1 MVVPPLTGGRMGI
14 FDKLL
19 NLPQLQFSPLLSM
32 ALSICV
38 DNSQIHFS
46 NPDLS
51 FEFQTPASK
60 HNSNLTKA
68 NEILLICFQG
78 QGPRSLSKILHLHKW
93 HHQLNPFSPSVLTST
108 PMTLFWNKIQSP
120 FQGHGHLLRFLYLCL
135 KMNLAWP
142 GKCTKPLWS
151 LSPESPPSDSSSL
164 FPAVASHCRLSRF
177 SKPSLVMVFPNFL

>member
-19 NLPQLQFSPLLSM
+19 NLLQLQFSPLLSM

-68 NEILLICFQG
+68 NEILLIRFQR
-78 QGPRSLSKILHLHKW
+78 QRPWSLSKILHLHKR
-93 HHQLNPFSPSVLTST
+93 HHQLIPFSPSVLTST
-108 PMTLFWNKIQSP
+108 PMTLFWNKIQNP
-120 FQGHGHLLRFLYLCL
+120 FQGHGHLLRFFCLCL

-142 GKCTKPLWS
+142 
-151 LSPESPPSDSSSL
+151 
-164 FPAVASHCRLSRF
+164 
-177 SKPSLVMVFPNFL
+177 